1 MIKVYVEEKNG
12 VVIVFFYGELTSANF
27 HDIEEDLKEAINR
40 KSDILAFNLDG
51 LENIDSTGIGFLVKV
66 KTKFADDKKKLIL
79 YSIPERILEVLYIAQ
94 VDTLFEIIS
103 KVDFEKEY
111 MDK

>member
-1 MIKVYVEEKNG
+1 LIKVYIEEKKG
-12 VVIVFFYGELTSANF
+12 IVIVFFYGELSSANF
-27 HDIEEDLKEAINR
+27 HDIEEDIKDAINR
-40 KSDILAFNLDG
+40 ESDILALNLDG

-66 KTKFADDKKKLIL
+66 KTKFAGSKKKLIL
-79 YSIPERILEVLYIAQ
+79 YSTPARILELLYIAQ

-103 KVDFEKEY
+103 KKDFDKKY